1 MQLKFPKFLL
11 INLLF
16 VTSLNAQTY
25 YVSAYHGDNS
35 NSGVSEN
42 SAFETINKA
51 LSKNNVT
58 TIIVLDGIYRE
69 EIIISNRN
77 DIEIKVA
84 DDANVV
90 LDGTK
95 IVDADKWESADISGM
110 PNIYRAEVNDEMW
123 QLFVD
128 NEEKIMARWPNAT
141 FDRNT
146 NGNWIYDHTKWAV
159 DTNNSPIGTVNN
171 TISNGHGYSFSD
183 SQNPIN
189 SSINGGMLVGNFGS
203 FRSFALSI
211 TSNIS
216 GSSFTYNGS
225 SIGGANR
232 TKHRYYF
239 IEGKL
244 HLLDSEK

>member
-1 MQLKFPKFLL
+1 MSQ
-11 INLLF
+11 
-16 VTSLNAQTY
+16 
-25 YVSAYHGDNS
+25 YHGTTVI
-35 NSGVSEN
+35 GVSEN

-128 NEEKIMARWPNAT
+128 NEEKIMARWPNAKRQ
-141 FDRNT
+141 DT
-146 NGNWIYDHTKWAV
+146 NGNWIYDHT
-159 DTNNSPIGTVNN
+159 
-171 TISNGHGYSFSD
+171 NG
-183 SQNPIN
+183 QLTQI
-189 SSINGGMLVGNFGS
+189 ILQ
-203 FRSFALSI
+203 
-211 TSNIS
+211 
-216 GSSFTYNGS
+216 
-225 SIGGANR
+225 
-232 TKHRYYF
+232 
-239 IEGKL
+239 
-244 HLLDSEK
+244 

>member
-51 LSKNNVT
+51 LRKNNVT

-77 DIEIKVA
+77 DIEIKSHV

-128 NEEKIMARWPNAT
+128 NEEKIMAR
-141 FDRNT
+141 
-146 NGNWIYDHTKWAV
+146 
-159 DTNNSPIGTVNN
+159 
-171 TISNGHGYSFSD
+171 
-183 SQNPIN
+183 
-189 SSINGGMLVGNFGS
+189 
-203 FRSFALSI
+203 
-211 TSNIS
+211 
-216 GSSFTYNGS
+216 
-225 SIGGANR
+225 
-232 TKHRYYF
+232 
-239 IEGKL
+239 
-244 HLLDSEK
+244 